1 VVCRP
6 HGNYPERCNSLIF
19 AAGGHSAGQLTH
31 YAAVSPRSNIPI
43 QRYSLSFVAV
53 SYAASLGIDINNSAN
68 ARGDSMTVRIERLE
82 RLFVFNGVKL
92 PDPNPD
98 FTVEQVR
105 DMYVNTYPEL
115 ATAAVEGPTPVN
127 GSMQYTFV
135 RAIGAKG

>member
-1 VVCRP
+1 M
-6 HGNYPERCNSLIF
+6 
-19 AAGGHSAGQLTH
+19 
-31 YAAVSPRSNIPI
+31 AVI
-43 QRYSLSFVAV
+43 
-53 SYAASLGIDINNSAN
+53 
-68 ARGDSMTVRIERLE
+68 IERLE

-127 GSMQYTFV
+127 GAMEYKFV